1 MCKDSRIPGIR
12 PLRGFM
18 PLVVP
23 LLFFNLIFEVSSP
36 PPLSPYISTSYV
48 VWTELAFLHSSPPP
62 PAPASSCVYP
72 LPWAAGNGGCSC

>member
-36 PPLSPYISTSYV
+36 PPLVSLYFDLLCGVDRACIF
-48 VWTELAFLHSSPPP
+48 AFFPPP